1 MKINFREI
9 PKRVYL
15 RYVLL
20 IIPGTIVLTL
30 ILFVIRHWIAVPAWF
45 FWVFIAIW
53 IAKDVVMFPFVW
65 RAHDTGR
72 PGISRSMIGE
82 RGVVKQQ
89 LDPSGYIQV
98 AGELWWAE
106 KRGEGPPIKEGKFVR
121 VQKLEGLK
129 LYVVPDNSE
138 NKIQETEA
146 TK

>member
-20 IIPGTIVLTL
+20 MIPGTIVLTL
-30 ILFVIRHWIAVPAWF
+30 ILFLIRHWVAVPAWF
-45 FWVFIAIW
+45 FWVFISIW
-53 IAKDVVMFPFVW
+53 IVKDVVMFPFVW
-65 RAHDTGR
+65 RSHDTRR

-82 RGVVKQQ
+82 RGIVKEC

-106 KRGEGPPIKEGKFVR
+106 KSDEGPPIKEGEFVR
-121 VQKLEGLK
+121 VQKIEGLK
-129 LYVVPDNSE
+129 LYVVTDN
-138 NKIQETEA
+138 KA
-146 TK
+146 